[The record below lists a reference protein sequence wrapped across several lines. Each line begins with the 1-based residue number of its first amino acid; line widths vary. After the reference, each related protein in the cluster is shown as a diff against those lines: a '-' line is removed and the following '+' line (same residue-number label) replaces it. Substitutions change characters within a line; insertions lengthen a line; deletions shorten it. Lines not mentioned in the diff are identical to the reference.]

1 MYYFYRIGNGFKRI
15 SSLIPLARRHLSSS
29 KYTKRH
35 EWISLV
41 NNTGTVGMSKYAVDK
56 LGDIVFI
63 QLPDVGSSVT
73 QDGECGTIE
82 SVKAASDFYAPA
94 SGVVKAVN
102 EVVENKPSVLNKS
115 PEDQGWLFKIEI
127 TNPAEIEGL
136 MSETEYRKFLDDESK
151 QDCGD

>member
-1 MYYFYRIGNGFKRI
+1 M
-15 SSLIPLARRHLSSS
+15 PLARRHLSSF
-29 KYTKRH
+29 KFTKRH
-35 EWISLV
+35 EWVSVL

-82 SVKAASDFYAPA
+82 SVKAASDFYAPV

-102 EVVENKPSVLNKS
+102 GVVENKPSVLNKS

-127 TNPAEIEGL
+127 TNPVEMEGL
-136 MSETEYRKFLDDESK
+136 MSETEYRKFLDDEGK
-151 QDCGD
+151 RDCGD